1 MGVIKGNTKIKTSSQ
16 KGKELKIM
24 ENTKVVVMGPADV
37 AAMRKAHKEAE
48 AAYFEAKV
56 CALAFTVGEMAN
68 THEEYTL
75 ADLRAM
81 SGLSSMEIVAQLDRH
96 RYCRASYEAG
106 IHTHRIET
114 GCREVERKFVEV
126 LPNGSIN
133 PDSVVIRVQNIP
145 VYCIPDTKQARR

>member
-1 MGVIKGNTKIKTSSQ
+1 
-16 KGKELKIM
+16 M

-56 CALAFTVGEMAN
+56 GALAFTVGEMAN

-75 ADLRAM
+75 AELRAM
-81 SGLSSMEIVAQLDRH
+81 SGLSSMEIVAQFDSN
-96 RYCRASYEAG
+96 RYCRASNEAG
-106 IHTHRIET
+106 IHMHRIQT
-114 GCREVERKFVEV
+114 GRREVERKFVEV

-133 PDSVVIRVQNIP
+133 PDSVVVRVQNIAT
-145 VYCIPDTKQARR
+145 YRIPDMKQTRR

>member
-1 MGVIKGNTKIKTSSQ
+1 
-16 KGKELKIM
+16 M

-56 CALAFTVGEMAN
+56 GALAFTVSEMAN

-75 ADLRAM
+75 AELRAM
-81 SGLSSMEIVAQLDRH
+81 SGLSSMEIVAQFDSH
-96 RYCRASYEAG
+96 RYCRASNKAD
-106 IHTHRIET
+106 IHMHRIQT
-114 GCREVERKFVEV
+114 GRREVERKFVEV

-133 PDSVVIRVQNIP
+133 PDSVVVKVQNIAT
-145 VYCIPDTKQARR
+145 YRIPNEKVARR

>member
-1 MGVIKGNTKIKTSSQ
+1 
-16 KGKELKIM
+16 M

-56 CALAFTVGEMAN
+56 GALAFTVGEMAS

-75 ADLRAM
+75 AELRAM
-81 SGLSSMEIVAQLDRH
+81 SGLSSMEIVAQLDNH
-96 RYCRASYEAG
+96 RYCRASNEAG
-106 IHTHRIET
+106 VHNHRIQT
-114 GCREVERKFVEV
+114 GRREVERKFVEV

-133 PDSVVIRVQNIP
+133 PDSVVIKVQNIAT
-145 VYCIPDTKQARR
+145 YRIPEVKQTRR

>member
-1 MGVIKGNTKIKTSSQ
+1 
-16 KGKELKIM
+16 M

-56 CALAFTVGEMAN
+56 GALAFTVNEMAN

-81 SGLSSMEIVAQLDRH
+81 SGLSSMEIVAQFDRSRFCH
-96 RYCRASYEAG
+96 ASCNAG
-106 IHTHRIET
+106 VHAHNIQFGR
-114 GCREVERKFVEV
+114 RVVERKFVEV

-133 PDSVVIRVQNIP
+133 PDSVVVKTQNIAT
-145 VYCIPDTKQARR
+145 YRIPDMKQTRR